1 MEEYGVFA
9 SEVCRQLELNANTL
23 RKWCISLED
32 REYIFERDKR
42 KQRIYYSKDIA
53 LLKRMKEISN
63 GGSRTLEETLNILF
77 SEMDNGQITQS
88 VLDIKNVPV
97 PVGERSRDF
106 PSETSLVLTKMNNL
120 EEKIIGQQQQIIIQ
134 NSELTKMFLEERKEK
149 NELKEQLSDLQG
161 KMDEML
167 KFVHQQSEE
176 KGKSLF
182 QKIFSK
188 KSKI

>member
-23 RKWCISLED
+23 RKWCGFLEE
-32 REYIFERDKR
+32 RNYIFERDKR

-63 GGSRTLEETLNILF
+63 GGSRTIEETLNILF

-88 VLDIKNVPV
+88 VPDIKNVPV

-167 KFVHQQSEE
+167 KFVQQQSEE